1 MLISLP
7 IAIVLRWK
15 PLLLLEGLGTLRLPA
30 GNKVPLGM
38 SSIHPECLDSNPSDR
53 SVAADVLLRQEP
65 DEEEGEDD
73 EGDSKEDD
81 DDADEDDGYSE

>member
-15 PLLLLEGLGTLRLPA
+15 PLLLLEGLGTLRLST

>member
-1 MLISLP
+1 
-7 IAIVLRWK
+7 
-15 PLLLLEGLGTLRLPA
+15 
-30 GNKVPLGM
+30 M